1 VEDDLERTEQ
11 GITYK
16 KTKIEE
22 ITREEQVRVCVC
34 M

>member
-11 GITYK
+11 GIVNK
-16 KTKIEE
+16 NKKIEE
-22 ITREEQVRVCVC
+22 IKLEETVQSSA